1 MQKGSVT
8 IEWPEGGEH
17 VLDAITNRMSGAL
30 SALMAP
36 LELAYR
42 GVMSARNT
50 GYDRGILK
58 THRVGVPVISV
69 GNVVAGGSGKTPITR
84 YLTTQLLARGRR
96 PAILHGGYGTDE
108 PRLHGEWNPG
118 VIVLAAKDRVAA
130 AGHAISRG
138 ADVIL
143 LDDAFQHRRLARDL
157 DIVLLSAE
165 SENLRMLPRGP
176 AREPLKALRRGSFI
190 IITRKS
196 APADASMI
204 LETQAHKVAPG
215 IPTARVSIGITKTVP
230 RDPIVAVSSIAR
242 PDLFLQQLQ
251 EAGANV
257 VRMLAYPDHYDYAP
271 ADAGYIQRAARGKLI
286 VTTAKDA
293 VKLREVMPEQPI
305 HVIGQQVSFE
315 SAEGV
320 LMAMLENV
328 L

>member
-1 MQKGSVT
+1 MPSGNAT
-8 IEWPEGGEH
+8 IEWPAGGAR
-17 VLDAITNRMSGAL
+17 VLNAITNRMSAPL
-30 SALMAP
+30 STLLLP

-50 GYDRGILK
+50 GYDKGVLK
-58 THRVGVPVISV
+58 AHRVGVPVISV
-69 GNVVAGGSGKTPITR
+69 GNVVAGGAGKTPITR

-108 PRLHGEWNPG
+108 PKLHGEWNPG

-165 SENLRMLPRGP
+165 SENLRLLPRGP
-176 AREPLKALRRGSFI
+176 AREPLQSLKRGGFI

-196 APADASMI
+196 ASPDASMI

-215 IPTARVSIGITKTVP
+215 IPTARVALGISTTLP
-230 RDPIVAVSSIAR
+230 RDPVVAVSSIAR
-242 PDLFLQQLQ
+242 PDLFLAQLQ
-251 EAGANV
+251 QAGADV
-257 VRMLAYPDHYDYAP
+257 AHMLAYPDHYEYDY
-271 ADAGYIQRAARGKLI
+271 ADAGYIQRSAQGKLI

-305 HVIGQQVSFE
+305 HVVEQQVQFE